1 MINLKLARKLNNSKT
16 VYFKGQHLMKKAF
29 AISAL
34 ALALAAC
41 SQTSN
46 NNSQTSATNSLA
58 PLNTLAVSPN
68 DQRDYR
74 TLKLENN
81 IEVILVSDPSTEK
94 SAAALNVGV
103 GLLQDPMTQQGMAH
117 YLEHLL
123 FLGTEKYPDTNEY
136 NEFLTQNGGT
146 SNAST
151 WMTYTNYMFKVNND
165 AYDQALDRFSDFFKS
180 PKLYPEYTEKEIN
193 AVNAEWSMRREM
205 DFFGQFKLSRAMMG
219 EHPAN
224 RFLIGNLE
232 TLGDKENSNLHQE
245 TVDFYNKYYS
255 ANIMKVALISNA
267 SLDEMEKLAKK
278 HFAPIKDKGIEKP
291 QVKQEINFA
300 ELGGKKIYYKPNQD
314 LKQLKLDFT
323 ISNNQDQFKYKPNYF
338 VSYLLGSE
346 MPGTPAQLLKERGWI
361 SSLNAGD
368 SPNHY
373 GNYGEMS
380 ITVNLTDQG
389 MQNRDEIVAIIMQY
403 IELVK
408 ENGIDEKYYQEIKT
422 SLDNQFRFL
431 QKIDE
436 FSYAAQLVNSM
447 QDYPINYSINAPYYF
462 GQFNADA
469 IKQVL
474 AQLTP
479 ETLRIWYTSK
489 DEKVE
494 EKQHFYAGEYRIAD
508 ISAEEMASWKKPTKL
523 ALNLPKVNRL
533 LPENFDL
540 KTAGM
545 KQSSAELKVE
555 KSGVKVWH
563 YPSQLFAEQPKGI
576 LKIDLNVGEANAE
589 IDTQVALAL
598 WSDLFNLQQSL
609 LQAEASVAGIS
620 TRGSNSNGISL
631 LLNGFTDKQD
641 LLLNE
646 LLSDLMPEVNETNF
660 AQAKDRFVRG
670 INNAQK
676 QFTVRQLF
684 PALRNLTEANGFEDD
699 ALIAAANNLTV
710 ATFKANIEKALS
722 ANQPRV
728 FAFGNYNQAD
738 LEQIA
743 DAISKT
749 LGSEHKQT
757 EFAKTKTI
765 APLPQQVLSYQ
776 KDTAAADNG
785 LLDIHVHR
793 KAGFK
798 QKAIASV
805 LAKHFSHEAFNQL
818 RTEEQLAYAVG
829 AFYYPVDDFASIGLY
844 IQSPVMDLVQ
854 AQKRFDDFRVEYKA
868 KLDALTPEQFAA
880 IKQGVLVGLT
890 EAPKNMYDEVSPIFS
905 DWYKENWQ
913 YDSKQQ
919 MIAEVQKVELAD
931 IKQFYNETLAN
942 PKASRINVQLRGAN
956 YQDKPFAQIKGQ
968 TTIKNVADLK
978 GKVTYQL

>member
-1 MINLKLARKLNNSKT
+1 
-16 VYFKGQHLMKKAF
+16 MKKAF
-29 AISAL
+29 TISAL

-46 NNSQTSATNSLA
+46 NNTQASATNALA
-58 PLNTLAVSPN
+58 PLDKLAVSPN
-68 DQRDYR
+68 DQRGYR

-81 IEVILVSDPSTEK
+81 IEVILVSDPTTEK

-123 FLGTEKYPDTNEY
+123 FLGTDKYPETNQY
-136 NEFLTQNGGT
+136 KEFLTENGGV

-151 WMTYTNYMFKVNND
+151 WLTYTNYMFKVNND
-165 AYDQALDRFSDFFKS
+165 AYDEALDRFSDFFKS

-205 DFFGQFKLSRAMMG
+205 DFFGQFKLSRDMMG

-232 TLGDKENSNLHQE
+232 TLGDKENSNLHKE
-245 TVDFYNKYYS
+245 TVEFYNKYYS

-278 HFAPIKDKGIEKP
+278 HFSPIKDKGIEKP

-323 ISNNQDQFKYKPNYF
+323 IKNNQDQFKFKPNAF

-346 MPGTPAQLLKERGWI
+346 MPGTPAQQLKALGWI
-361 SSLNAGD
+361 SSLNAGGT
-368 SPNHY
+368 PNHY

-380 ITVNLTDQG
+380 ITLNLTDLG

-403 IELVK
+403 IDLVK
-408 ENGIDEKYYQEIKT
+408 EKGVDEKYYKEIKT
-422 SLDNQFRFL
+422 SLDNEFRFL
-431 QKIDE
+431 QKVDE

-447 QDYPINYSINAPYYF
+447 QDYPLNYSINAPYYF
-462 GQFNADA
+462 GQFNAKAVDD
-469 IKQVL
+469 VL
-474 AQLTP
+474 SQLTP
-479 ETLRIWYTSK
+479 DTLRIWYTSK
-489 DEKVE
+489 NEKVDQ
-494 EKQHFYAGEYRIAD
+494 KQHFYAGEYRIED
-508 ISAEEMASWKKPTKL
+508 IAEREIATWKKPTQVAL
-523 ALNLPKVNRL
+523 ALPKVNRL

-545 KQSSAELKVE
+545 KQSTAELKVE
-555 KSGVKVWH
+555 KDGVKVWH

-576 LKIDLNVGEANAE
+576 LKIDLNAGEANADIE
-589 IDTQVALAL
+589 TQVSLAL
-598 WSDLFNLQQSL
+598 WSDLYNLQQSL

-620 TRGSNSNGISL
+620 TRATTSNGMSL
-631 LLNGFTDKQD
+631 LLNGFTDKQN
-641 LLLNE
+641 LLLAE
-646 LLSDLMPEVNETNF
+646 MLSDLIPEVTETNF
-660 AQAKDRFVRG
+660 AQAKDRLIRG

-684 PALRNLTEANGFEDD
+684 PALQNLTEANNFEDD
-699 ALIAAANNLTV
+699 ALIAAAQKLDV
-710 ATFKANIEKALS
+710 ATFKARLEKLVK

-728 FAFGNYNQAD
+728 FAFGNYNQGD
-738 LEQIA
+738 LENVA
-743 DAISKT
+743 EVISKT
-749 LGSEHKQT
+749 LGSNHTQT
-757 EFAKTKTI
+757 SFAKTKTI

-798 QKAIASV
+798 QKAIANV

-829 AFYYPVDDFASIGLY
+829 AFYYPVDDYASIGLY

-854 AQKRFDDFRVEYKA
+854 AQKRFDDFKVEYKA

-890 EAPKNMYDEVSPIFS
+890 QAPKNMYEEVSPIFS
-905 DWYKENWQ
+905 DWYKENWN

-919 MIAEVQKVELAD
+919 MITEVHNVKLAD

-956 YQDKPFAQIKGQ
+956 YQDKPFAEIKGQ
-968 TTIKNVADLK
+968 TKITDIAELT
-978 GKVTYQL
+978 GKVSYQL